1 MKSRMIVDLKIRLN
15 NVDECEAVRKAV
27 QVDNTDLPECIRE
40 ISLRCDESTL
50 VTYISCEISESQNIL
65 TIWSTV
71 DDLVRCIRAALEA
84 LREVEKK
91 RI

>member
-1 MKSRMIVDLKIRLN
+1 MKSRIILNMRIRLDTA
-15 NVDECEAVRKAV
+15 DECEAVRKAV
-27 QVDNTDLPECIRE
+27 QVDNIDLPECIRE
-40 ISLRCDESTL
+40 IVMRCSDSTL
-50 VTYISCEISESQNIL
+50 ETYLLCEISDSQNIL

-71 DDLVRCIRAALEA
+71 DDLVRCIRAALDA